1 MAAEEGSW
9 DNTVEE
15 WLTST
20 EAGAYCYAGGLAQLE
35 DGAFYAAAPQAD
47 EAGWGF
53 IFKENY
59 EESVLQDDGETE
71 KKMAINE
78 AAALKKLADTCKAPP
93 PAEGGL
99 WVGGTKY
106 RVTKTDEKFESG
118 DATFKLIQTAKPKG
132 GMIVAV
138 TKTQI
143 VAGFFDEEKG
153 QTCGNATKAVV
164 AFAEY
169 LVGLGY

>member
-1 MAAEEGSW
+1 MAEEEGSW
-9 DNTVEE
+9 DNTIEE
-15 WLTST
+15 WLIS
-20 EAGAYCYAGGLAQLE
+20 EGYCYAGGLAQLE

-47 EAGWGF
+47 EKGWGF
-53 IFKENY
+53 IFKEEY

-71 KKMAINE
+71 KKLPIQE
-78 AAALKKLADTCKAPP
+78 AEGLKTLAETCKAPP
-93 PAEGGL
+93 PAKGGL
-99 WVGGTKY
+99 WVGGKKY

-118 DATFKLIQTAKPKG
+118 DATFKLIQTAVPKG
-132 GMIVAV
+132 GMVVAV
-138 TKTQI
+138 TQNQI

-153 QTCGNATKAVV
+153 QNNGNCTKAVV

>member
-1 MAAEEGSW
+1 MGEEEGSW
-9 DNTVEE
+9 DNTIEE
-15 WLTST
+15 WLIA
-20 EAGAYCYAGGLAQLE
+20 EGFCYAGGLAQLE
-35 DGAFYAAAPQAD
+35 DGAFYAAAPMKD

-53 IFKENY
+53 ICKEDY
-59 EESVLQDDGETE
+59 SEEVLQDDGETN
-71 KKMAINE
+71 KKIAIVE
-78 AAALKKLADTCKAPP
+78 ATALKILADTLKAPT
-93 PAEGGL
+93 PAQGGL

-106 RVTKTDEKFESG
+106 RVTRTDEKFESG
-118 DATFKLIQTAKPKG
+118 DATIKLIQTAKPKG

-138 TKTQI
+138 TKSQI

-153 QTCGNATKAVV
+153 QTSGNCVKSVV